1 MEVRCTQSHGEGGSG
16 HRCARSGSKV
26 TGPAGE
32 PGVQEGTYRGAM
44 DWGTRT
50 GLSTTWGSQGAAT
63 RRPQKSIQV
72 ARLLRPVP
80 RSSEYHFP
88 TFCQSSLDSGQEG
101 LPSEGLAAPPRHPER
116 EGPGFPAA
124 VAPLL
129 SWGRP
134 PSQVAVEQGS
144 PEAAQPPPA
153 PHFTRRGL
161 GALSRAVLIYHPAKW
176 KAGGEEPGQ
185 GV

>member
-1 MEVRCTQSHGEGGSG
+1 MHTEPRRRAWSPVRHEWLQG
-16 HRCARSGSKV
+16 HRSS
-26 TGPAGE
+26 
-32 PGVQEGTYRGAM
+32 RGARRPR
-44 DWGTRT
+44 GHLQGCH
-50 GLSTTWGSQGAAT
+50 GLGHPHRPLHGMGFSWCGN

-80 RSSEYHFP
+80 GSSEYHFP
-88 TFCQSSLDSGQEG
+88 TFCRSSLDSGQEG
-101 LPSEGLAAPPRHPER
+101 LLSEGLAAPPWHPER

-129 SWGRP
+129 SWGCP
-134 PSQVAVEQGS
+134 PSHMAVEHGS

-161 GALSRAVLIYHPAKW
+161 GALSWAVLMYHPAKW
-176 KAGGEEPGQ
+176 RAGGEEPGQ